1 MTTTTEDGVEDKD
14 EEEEEDDNDTN
25 ANTYNNDTNTNYFG
39 LMYLVTDC
47 QVPAS
52 QVSQT
57 NTEKSEHLTC

>member
-1 MTTTTEDGVEDKD
+1 MGWRTRTR
-14 EEEEEDDNDTN
+14 EEEEDDNDTN
-25 ANTYNNDTNTNYFG
+25 ANTYNNDTNNNYFG

-52 QVSQT
+52 HVSKT